1 MKSHEKIRLFREAK
15 SWTQEEMAEKLGLSP
30 SGYAKL
36 ERGQTQLHLAR
47 LQELANI
54 FGIDPIELLQSS
66 ESNLVCQITE
76 GDHNQGHNYYSGDQ
90 GLIMEVE
97 KLKLQLENRDSL
109 LVQKDAMIKTQE
121 EQIQTLKQLIAVLQK
136 TEK

>member
-1 MKSHEKIRLFREAK
+1 MKSYEKIRLFREARN
-15 SWTQEEMAEKLGLSP
+15 WTQEEMAEKLGLSP

-76 GDHNQGHNYYSGDQ
+76 GDHNQGHNYYSGNQD
-90 GLIMEVE
+90 LIMEVE
-97 KLKLQLENRDSL
+97 KLKLQLENRDNL
-109 LVQKDAMIKTQE
+109 ITQKNLIIEQLEARVKMQQEMIDLMKH
-121 EQIQTLKQLIAVLQK
+121 KG
-136 TEK
+136 